1 VARGPARRVTIVPA
15 VRRFWWVLPS
25 AVAVLGIW
33 SLIAYPWAWAFGIGV
48 HPYPAGTPWTYQL
61 LSGFVP
67 SLTVLSLVTLVAGAW
82 HHVNC
87 HEPGCLRIG
96 KHKVEGTP
104 WCSHHHEAARATTKQ
119 QVTLDAIAF
128 RLDRISDQ
136 MLTLIEIAA
145 GK

>member
-1 VARGPARRVTIVPA
+1 
-15 VRRFWWVLPS
+15 VL
-25 AVAVLGIW
+25 ALLGLCIW
-33 SLIAYPWAWAFGIGV
+33 SLEAHPWGWAYGIGV
-48 HPYPAGTPWTYQL
+48 HPYPEGSSTPWTYQL

-67 SLTVLSLVTLVAGAW
+67 ALTVVSLLSLLAGAW

-87 HEPGCLRIG
+87 HEAGCLRIG

-104 WCSHHHEAARATTKQ
+104 WCSRHHEAARETTKQ
-119 QVTLDAIAF
+119 QVTLDAIAL